1 MSSYLI
7 TDMECIYK
15 LLHMYQLSSKDLYCS
30 DNADCTMFLAGEGAG
45 VLMEFKAQFCFST
58 ETA

>member
-1 MSSYLI
+1 
-7 TDMECIYK
+7 MECIYK